1 MRGLG
6 DCSRSAKKYYG
17 NITYVLVDVQAYP
30 LQYPKMSKSTATL
43 VLVRHGQSQW
53 NLENR
58 FTGWVDV
65 PLTEAGRAEAT
76 KAGELIKGLRVRF
89 DIAYT
94 SVLVRATETLNI
106 ILSILGQEGVPIVKD
121 RALNERH
128 YGELQGLNKDE
139 TRKKFG
145 EEQVRIW
152 RRSYDIAPPGGES
165 LKDTAA
171 RTIPFF
177 ESRILSDLKAGKNVL
192 VSAHGNSLR
201 SIVMHLEQLTKEQVL
216 ALELPT
222 GVPIRYE
229 IHSDG
234 TVASK
239 QILGHPSP
247 SSKDTAAP
255 SRSKDRNASRQT
267 PGSGGR

>member
-1 MRGLG
+1 M
-6 DCSRSAKKYYG
+6 
-17 NITYVLVDVQAYP
+17 
-30 LQYPKMSKSTATL
+30 PKSIATL
-43 VLVRHGQSQW
+43 ILVRHGQSQW

-58 FTGWVDV
+58 FTGWIDV
-65 PLTEAGRAEAT
+65 SLTETGRAEAS
-76 KAGELIKGLRVRF
+76 KAGELIEATGVRF
-89 DIAYT
+89 EIAYT
-94 SVLVRATETLNI
+94 SVLIRAIETLTI
-106 ILSILGQEGVPIVKD
+106 ILSALGQDGSPVIKD

-128 YGELQGLNKDE
+128 YGQLQGLNKDE

-145 EEQVRIW
+145 DDQVKLW
-152 RRSYDIAPPGGES
+152 RRSYDVAPPGGES

-177 ESRILSDLKAGKNVL
+177 ESRILADLKAGKNVL

-229 IHSDG
+229 ITPG
-234 TVASK
+234 GKVASK
-239 QILGHPSP
+239 EILNPS
-247 SSKDTAAP
+247 
-255 SRSKDRNASRQT
+255 
-267 PGSGGR
+267 